1 MRRVRHDDLPR
12 MCRLMT
18 VLLLNRAIMVYDQ
31 ATMIVRNA
39 QLALPNADS
48 PVSGDLRIKDGL
60 IREIGSALSGQDEI
74 LDAEGLLVLPGAID
88 PHVHFF
94 DPGYNHKEDFYHGTA
109 ASASGGVTTVI
120 DMPDTSDPA
129 AIDAASIRAKRDH
142 VSARAVID
150 FGFFGGISGS
160 LCDDRLEQR
169 IAEMAPEV
177 CGIKTYET
185 SGAAH
190 FPRVSHYQYWR
201 ILELTRKHNCIV
213 LVHAEDFDYVNGA
226 TPDARAG
233 GDGGMQF
240 YRSRPEIAET
250 LSVFSVSE
258 IAEQLGAQMHI
269 VHLGTA
275 RAAEIVAGRR
285 FSSGETCPQYL
296 EFDCNDFERIGAAL
310 KITPPVKG
318 PQNKAALW
326 RLLAEGAID
335 FVASDHAPG
344 TAEEKSTG
352 SIWTDYAGIPGGPI
366 LFPYVFSEGYLTG
379 RFGLKRLLQVC
390 SQAAAERYRIA
401 DRKGSITVG
410 KDADLVFVDP
420 DGTTLIRGADSLSK
434 GKVTPYEGRTLRGRV
449 IRTMLRGNTVYHADH
464 GILSKPGS
472 GAFVRPNLD
481 ASQ

>member
-1 MRRVRHDDLPR
+1 
-12 MCRLMT
+12 
-18 VLLLNRAIMVYDQ
+18 
-31 ATMIVRNA
+31 MIIRNA
-39 QLALPNADS
+39 QLALPGNDEPVPGELYIADGRITGIRVADRS
-48 PVSGDLRIKDGL
+48 DAGTTGD
-60 IREIGSALSGQDEI
+60 REV

-129 AIDAASIRAKRDH
+129 AIDAASIRAKREH
-142 VSARAVID
+142 VEQRAVVD
-150 FGFFGGISGS
+150 FGFFGGISGL
-160 LCDDRLEQR
+160 LCDADLERR

-190 FPRVSHYQYWR
+190 FPRVSHYQYWK
-201 ILELTRKHNCIV
+201 ILELTRKYDCIV
-213 LVHAEDFDYVNGA
+213 LVHAEDYDYVAGA
-226 TPDARAG
+226 AAEAQAG

-250 LSVFSVSE
+250 LSVFSVTE

-285 FSSGETCPQYL
+285 YSSGETCPQYL
-296 EFDCNDFERIGAAL
+296 EFDCHDFERIGAAL

-318 PQNKAALW
+318 PANKDVLW
-326 RLLAEGAID
+326 RMLGAGEID
-335 FVASDHAPG
+335 FIASDHAPG
-344 TAEEKSTG
+344 TAEEKNTG
-352 SIWTDYAGIPGGPI
+352 SIWTDYAGIPGGPV
-366 LFPYVFSEGYLTG
+366 LFPYILSEGYLAG
-379 RFGLKRLLQVC
+379 RMDLARLLQVT
-390 SQAAAERYRIA
+390 SEAAARRYRLF
-401 DRKGSITVG
+401 DRKGSIAVG
-410 KDADLVFVDP
+410 KDADLVFVDTA
-420 DGTTLIRGADSLSK
+420 GSTVVRGAESLSK

-449 IRTMLRGNTVYHADH
+449 IRTMLRGNTVYHADQ
-464 GILSKPGS
+464 GILTDAGT
-472 GAFVRPNLD
+472 GAFLRPLRSD
-481 ASQ
+481 A